1 MQKANKICA
10 TQASAAAPS
19 ASRSLSGIS
28 QGIS

>member
-1 MQKANKICA
+1 MQKANKICG

-19 ASRSLSGIS
+19 ASRSLSGIC